1 MAITPVGFEGQVN
14 EAPFAKMTA
23 ALGGSG
29 VVGTYN
35 GTDFA
40 ATGVAGQRNVLVQGQ
55 PSTLWAPGVLVTMD
69 ADASPA
75 AGASLNSSGFTRID
89 LVVMRVNWTTDAC
102 ALMIV
107 EGTGSSS
114 PTAPTTYNKIPG
126 TVFDVVLAEMTLP
139 HNAGQYQSIRDRRVW
154 LQDGVMAQPAGSTL
168 PETDPGRLLTQPD
181 TGRIILGG
189 FGSERWTFRA
199 DSDTD
204 WVTVMGA
211 PAGFTGS
218 LKGRVRN
225 GFVKLAFNWTKDAVG
240 TGTGVDFSVS
250 LPSGWWPA
258 PGVDIT
264 ETIWAGS
271 NPCRLYISAGT
282 GSMGFNDVTMA
293 AGQIIT
299 GSPVYVYQYA
309 LL

>member
-14 EAPFAKMTA
+14 EVSFAKISN
-23 ALGGSG
+23 ALGGAG

-40 ATGVAGQRNVLVQGQ
+40 VTSVAGQRNVLVQGQ

-75 AGASLNSSGFTRID
+75 AGASTNTSGFSRID

-114 PTAPTTYNKIPG
+114 PTAPTNYNKVPG

-154 LQDGVMAQPAGSTL
+154 LQDGLMIQPDSGTL
-168 PETDPGRLLTQPD
+168 PEETTGRLVAQPD
-181 TGRIILGG
+181 SGALVLAGAGGRWI
-189 FGSERWTFRA
+189 FNA
-199 DSDTD
+199 DRDTS
-204 WVTVMGA
+204 WVTVAIDA
-211 PAGFTGS
+211 PGGFSGS
-218 LKGRVRN
+218 VKGRIRN
-225 GFVKLAFNWTKDAVG
+225 KVARLQLNWTKIGG
-240 TGTGVDFSVS
+240 TATNADFSVTFPA
-250 LPSGWWPA
+250 LWWPSGIDISD
-258 PGVDIT
+258 GV
-264 ETIWAGS
+264 WAGNS
-271 NPCRLYISAGT
+271 PVRVYFSSST
-282 GSMGFNDVTMA
+282 GQMGFNNVTISPGNIL
-293 AGQIIT
+293 AG
-299 GSPVYVYQYA
+299 GFNYFVN
-309 LL
+309 